1 MREIRSP
8 LDGIL
13 SPFAAKPPVPF
24 VPSSLFASG
33 EDGAW
38 YDPSDT
44 TSLYQSRTGG
54 DYADTDGD
62 VVGIMLDKSQMG
74 SSTAADFIAAQPEVI
89 TEGDFSNGGA
99 AWDLGS
105 NWTVTGGEAVHTPGA
120 AGYITQFGVL
130 TAGKYYKVTF
140 DITFITG
147 GAVQFIGA
155 FWTSSVTFTTVGT
168 HTVVLKAAVADFRL
182 YGNVIFDGSV
192 DNITVKEIPGNH
204 AVAPNDDARP
214 LYKTAGGLHWLE
226 FDGVD
231 DYWEASVS
239 GLGATSASATAFE
252 AVDTVGVI
260 HAGDT
265 SGKYYDIYQDGSTS
279 TSLRSGAG
287 SPTSRVNGAAYSGTT
302 RDDLHTAVA
311 GGSPVILTYE
321 SLDLLSWTKFGFGN
335 YEQYSVG
342 RSVEGDM
349 YGCVLLDR
357 ALTTDERSDLEAY
370 LAAKSGVTL

>member
-13 SPFAAKPPVPF
+13 SPFAARAGVTAF
-24 VPSSLFASG
+24 SPSSLFASG

-44 TSLYQSRTGG
+44 TSLYQARNGG
-54 DYADTDGD
+54 DYADIDGD

-74 SSTAADFIAAQPEVI
+74 SSNAAAFIAAQPELVTNGTFDTDTDWTKGGSATISAGVANFTGTADEIYQQPGFNDSLYHSLTFTATGTGTMYFRLGEIAVNVDFISASGTYTFVI
-89 TEGDFSNGGA
+89 KPTSN
-99 AWDLGS
+99 
-105 NWTVTGGEAVHTPGA
+105 
-120 AGYITQFGVL
+120 AGYIVFRSFG
-130 TAGKYYKVTF
+130 F
-140 DITFITG
+140 
-147 GAVQFIGA
+147 
-155 FWTSSVTFTTVGT
+155 VGT
-168 HTVVLKAAVADFRL
+168 ID
-182 YGNVIFDGSV
+182 NVS
-192 DNITVKEIPGNH
+192 VKEIPGNH
-204 AVAPNDDARP
+204 AIAPSDAARS

-321 SLDLLSWTKFGFGN
+321 SLDLSSWTKFGFGN